1 MFLKKRRPKAIFGS
15 GPIGTEAMAVENVE
29 RNAKTFQ
36 YPPQGFLTRI
46 EHSLLYSMI
55 LEPSIF
61 PPPVVK
67 DMIHQEYLEQYL
79 YARPPPKTS
88 LKDLPVSYAQL
99 TALLVLAGE
108 EWTAET
114 KVPQI
119 LCDAIVRTVI
129 GYAEKHGLDRKVE
142 TQELMKPL
150 LEYSRKRGD
159 KVTLST
165 IVPIYIGG
173 FASVATGN
181 PIPFWITYVA
191 SFAVNRKRINKEAR
205 SDANHMYIQGAV
217 DRASVVEHASLLME
231 SHDDME
237 WMSMS
242 IILSWCII
250 V

>member
-1 MFLKKRRPKAIFGS
+1 MFLKIRRPKATLGC
-15 GPIGTEAMAVENVE
+15 GPIGTEAMAAENVE
-29 RNAKTFQ
+29 RNAKIFQ

-61 PPPVVK
+61 PPDAVK
-67 DMIHQEYLEQYL
+67 EMIAEEDLEQYL

-88 LKDLPVSYAQL
+88 LKELPVSYAQL

-108 EWTAET
+108 EWTAESRI
-114 KVPQI
+114 PQI
-119 LCDAIVRTVI
+119 LCDAIVKTVI
-129 GYAEKHGLDRKVE
+129 GYAESHGLDRKVE
-142 TQELMKPL
+142 TQELMTLL

-173 FASVATGN
+173 FASVATGT

-191 SFAVNRKRINKEAR
+191 SFAVNRKSIKKEAR
-205 SDANHMYIQGAV
+205 SDANHMYIQEAV
-217 DRASVVEHASLLME
+217 GRASVVEHASLLTE
-231 SHDDME
+231 SHGDME
-237 WMSMS
+237 
-242 IILSWCII
+242 
-250 V
+250 